1 MQTAI
6 RVGDVMTARP
16 QCVGPES
23 TVEEAAAL
31 MARLDV
37 GVLPVMRGD
46 DLVGL
51 VTDRDIALRV
61 VGQHRAL
68 DTEVGEVLS
77 GDVVCVREVQTVSEA
92 AAIMA
97 KHHVQRLPV
106 VDEEKRLVGIVSL
119 GDLAQAR
126 VPQLE
131 PSAHR

>member
-6 RVGDVMTARP
+6 RVGDVMTPQP
-16 QCVGPES
+16 QCVGPDS
-23 TVEEAAAL
+23 TVEEAAVL

-46 DLVGL
+46 DLVGM

-77 GDVVCVREVQTVSEA
+77 GDVVSVREIQTVGEA
-92 AAIMA
+92 AAIME
-97 KHHVQRLPV
+97 KHQVQRLPV
-106 VDEEKRLVGIVSL
+106 VDEESRLVGIVSL
-119 GDLAQAR
+119 GDLAGAQVR
-126 VPQLE
+126 QLE
-131 PSAHR
+131 PSAQR

>member
-6 RVGDVMTARP
+6 RVGDVMTPRP
-16 QCVGPES
+16 HYVGPEC

-46 DLVGL
+46 DLVGM

-92 AAIMA
+92 SAIMQ

-106 VDEEKRLVGIVSL
+106 VDEAKRLVGIVSL
-119 GDLAQAR
+119 GDLSQAQ
-126 VPQLE
+126 VPQVE
-131 PSAHR
+131 PNVHR